1 MFKKIN
7 IFESAL
13 AMNERKITTEEL
25 LQRASIEQIRNWQSE
40 IKADERNALNS
51 TADAEFNRNAADI
64 DLQTEYEKWRQ
75 SENDKYILRMLTL
88 AGIQKQANMTDKQFL
103 EIGKRAV
110 NDARRLSKI
119 RKRRQYGK

>member
-25 LQRASIEQIRNWQSE
+25 LQRASIEQIRNWQNE

-51 TADAEFNRNAADI
+51 AADAEFNRNADDI
-64 DLQTEYEKWRQ
+64 DLQMEYEKWRQ